1 MSQVSNAV
9 DRILGVTIQHE
20 SGGNWG
26 AVNKRTKAYGAF
38 QIMPSNWAPWAKEA
52 GLSPHAPKTRQ
63 NQLIVARH
71 KFTEYVSKYGVKGA
85 FAAWYG
91 GPANGYRYS
100 HGYSTDAA
108 GRPWTARNGGG
119 KEESIQSYVNT
130 QWANYQ
136 RNGGVSVGGY
146 LTGLGAADLDNYGN
160 DRSQM
165 NKVFTIDDSKPERTW
180 WDRLKDDYTDAA
192 LDNGATSWM
201 RNAWSFVATA
211 LKGHEFGIAFLPA
224 DYKPTQQDIDYVQ
237 KLLPGDTEAQNY
249 VLTSAHSVDHLYM
262 LAAMKKEDADRKQ
275 RLAQDAS
282 FLEGNIAGGIGKA
295 LGNVADPGT
304 LLVLGLTGG
313 MAAPALEAEK
323 GMKAVSMLKAIKNL
337 GTSVLKMSPFAESKI
352 AKFGLQA
359 AKGAAYM
366 GADRYLAHT
375 YGGFEPNY
383 VANMTTGALI
393 GGVLGNIN
401 LANKFTGK
409 DFKATKVGKQVMP
422 KLMRAEN
429 SVLSLSVG
437 ARPDERML
445 KRVETMRP
453 TLHLDVKGLAK
464 KDPDVH
470 IKLEAMKDVKFL
482 SHREAKKVAAEA
494 SVPFSSKTKVF
505 MVPKT
510 GEIVAVGDRIRSPAA
525 LDKVK
530 RMADAMRSNYADASD
545 AEKFVPD
552 SMESPEAKQMVE
564 ELTDSGYGKR
574 EATELVSNLVKTEK
588 TKREQLI
595 IYPDG
600 SARVNG
606 VLYEADNPANPVTA
620 ADWLRDASQV
630 EKDMQG
636 DLPWWVPKKAGKWL
650 EDGQVFKTIYGT
662 LANSPS
668 RNVSNVAHRL
678 FADPRMRGKLGE
690 IDHRQIMPAEDIAKR
705 LRDELSMHFD
715 PYYGLRQQWINSK
728 GHSIVNKHYS
738 KLFDKE
744 VVECF
749 NMKYGD
755 MASKRGLKFDPEV
768 VKAADVM
775 HDTMETALLLGKEDA
790 RMHGGNIDIGSFI
803 DKDWNP
809 VDSEFF
815 RRVDN
820 DAVCDFVNRYFN
832 NDRDAAIKELTR
844 YGTVACNLDKLVAK
858 AQRAEDLKYAKLL
871 ERYKKGEL
879 KTKPQ
884 KVEVLREDVAK
895 TIPDLANKWATGIID
910 KNQSRFVFDGMNGLG
925 EDPVKFMRSRFPMD
939 TGITLPLHGKDGIPF
954 DFNFDDM
961 LRDTDVHS
969 IMQSY
974 MHRMSGEIAIHDA
987 LGSNWREDSK
997 LIHEAYIDMNK
1008 AGDTIGSGLSRSGA
1022 NDQKRALEEGI
1033 SRILGTHVEDKSF
1046 MDALSNLAR
1055 TKAYSDVGGQM
1066 SIAQMGEIGGSM
1078 GYAGAQIVLKELPI
1092 VKNIRRAMLSKDTK
1106 AMEDTARIIRD
1117 HTFGQDIQR
1126 RIWSST
1132 SSTESREFR
1141 DVMSRTS
1148 KIAKGLDK
1156 IQDFANLMGKAT
1168 STVNQL
1174 PHLTDYMIRH
1184 GQESGI
1190 VDSLKWAK
1198 GEKFMLRDPFS
1209 KKALKA
1215 VGVTGDRQIKNLKE
1229 SIIKYLNTDKFD
1241 TWRKSDPTN
1250 YFRWYSLVEN
1260 YSRKVIQQTG
1270 VGDTPLLKERNWYTK
1285 LFFQF
1290 KDYAFRAV
1298 NSQTLRALT
1307 SRQRD
1312 DCLAA
1317 IYSMGS
1323 NMVGYMGLVYL
1334 RAWARYP
1341 TDDERRHAYIEK
1353 YMTPKWLA
1361 YAAISRGAI
1370 TGSIP
1375 SFINDMYEVASG
1387 KSMYRTTVNNSY
1399 NTQKDNSVQGIA
1411 GRAVEQMPAVSS
1423 GLTPIFSLGS
1433 SAYHGMKG
1441 TFTKEDMHGLMKWL
1455 PLNGWLGMTLLTSGL
1470 DDALDLPTNKEVRQQ
1485 EREQEEA
1492 EEMNYE
1498 PEEDNSSNSSVLDKI
1513 MNVR

>member
-9 DRILGVTIQHE
+9 DRILGVTITHE

-26 AVNKRTKAYGAF
+26 AVNKRTGAYGAF

-52 GLSPHAPKTRQ
+52 GLSPHAPRTRQ
-63 NQLIVARH
+63 NQYIVARH
-71 KFTEYVSKYGVKGA
+71 KFTEYVTKYGVKGA

-91 GPANGYRYS
+91 GPVNGYRYS
-100 HGYSTDAA
+100 HGYATDAK
-108 GRPWTARNGGG
+108 GRPWTAKNGNGD
-119 KEESIQSYVNT
+119 EESIQSYVNT

-136 RNGGVSVGGY
+136 RNGGVATGGY
-146 LTGLGAADLDNYGN
+146 LTGLGSADLDYYGN

-165 NKVFTIDDSKPERTW
+165 NHVFTIQDEKPERSW
-180 WDRLKDDYTDAA
+180 WDRLSDSYMENA
-192 LDNGATSWM
+192 LDNGGMSAARYLYSF
-201 RNAWSFVATA
+201 NAV
-211 LKGHEFGIAFLPA
+211 KQNGNDVGIPFINSK
-224 DYKPTQQDIDYVQ
+224 YKPTQQDIEYVRN
-237 KLLPGDTEAQNY
+237 LLPGDAEAQNF
-249 VLTSAHSVDHLYM
+249 VLNSAYSVDHLYM
-262 LAAMKKEDADRKQ
+262 LAAMKKEDADRAQ
-275 RLAQDAS
+275 RLAHDES
-282 FLEGNIAGGIGKA
+282 FWDGNIARGIGWVGGNFFDPVTLGVMA
-295 LGNVADPGT
+295 LS
-304 LLVLGLTGG
+304 GG
-313 MAAPALEAEK
+313 AAAPEAMGATK
-323 GMKAVSMLKAIKNL
+323 SLSMLRAARNL
-337 GTSVLKMSPFAESKI
+337 GTSILKMSPFAESKI
-352 AKFGLQA
+352 ARFGLQA
-359 AKGAAYM
+359 AKGAAFM
-366 GADRYLAHT
+366 GADRYMSHT
-375 YGGFEPNY
+375 FGGFEPNY
-383 VANMTTGALI
+383 AANMAVGAVL
-393 GGVLGNIN
+393 GGALGNIKTSKK
-401 LANKFTGK
+401 LTGK
-409 DFKATKVGKQVMP
+409 DFKATKVGKKVMP
-422 KLMRAEN
+422 KLMKVEN
-429 SVLSLSVG
+429 SVLSLAVG

-453 TLHLDVKGLAK
+453 TMHLDVKGLAK

-470 IKLEAMKDVKFL
+470 VKLEAMKDVKFL

-525 LDKVK
+525 LDKV
-530 RMADAMRSNYADASD
+530 RHMADAMRSNYADASE
-545 AEKFVPD
+545 AAKVVPE

-564 ELTDSGYGKR
+564 ELTNSGYSKR
-574 EATELVSNLVKTEK
+574 EANELVSNIVDVEK

-595 IYPDG
+595 VYPDG

-620 ADWLRDASQV
+620 ANWLRDEA
-630 EKDMQG
+630 EIMKDMQG
-636 DLPWWVPKKAGKWL
+636 GLPWFVPKKLGKSL
-650 EDGQVFKTIYGT
+650 EDGHVFKTIYGT

-668 RNVSNVAHRL
+668 RNVSGIAHRL

-690 IDHRQIMPAEDIAKR
+690 VDHRQIMPAEDIAKR
-705 LRDELSMHFD
+705 LKDELSIHFD
-715 PYYGLRQQWINSK
+715 PYYALRKKWINSK
-728 GHSIVNKHYS
+728 GKSITNKHYS
-738 KLFDKE
+738 QLFDKE
-744 VVECF
+744 MVECY
-749 NMKYGD
+749 NMKYGEQ
-755 MASKRGLKFDPEV
+755 ASKRGLHFDPEV
-768 VKAADVM
+768 VKAADVT
-775 HDTMETALLLGKEDA
+775 HDAIETALLLGKEDA
-790 RMHGGNIDIGSFI
+790 RMHGGNIDIGSFV

-844 YGTVACNLDKLVAK
+844 YGTVACDLDKLVAK
-858 AQRAEDLKYAKLL
+858 AQRAEDRKYAKLL
-871 ERYKKGEL
+871 ERYKKGEI
-879 KTKPQ
+879 KIKPQ
-884 KVEVLREDVAK
+884 KVEVSREEVAK

-910 KNQSRFVFDGMNGLG
+910 KNQSRFVFVGENGLG
-925 EDPVKFMRSRFPMD
+925 EDPVTFMRNRFPMD
-939 TGITLPLHGKDGIPF
+939 TGVTLPLHGKDGIPF

-987 LGSNWREDSK
+987 LGSNWRNDSK
-997 LIHEAYIDMNK
+997 MLHEAYIDMNK
-1008 AGDTIGSGLSRSGA
+1008 AVDTIGSGLSRSGA
-1022 NDQKRALEEGI
+1022 NDQKRALEEGL
-1033 SRILGTHVEDKSF
+1033 SRILGTHMEDKSL
-1046 MDALSNLAR
+1046 MDAVSNLAR

-1078 GYAGAQIVLKELPI
+1078 GYAGAHIVLKEIPI
-1092 VKNIRRAMLSKDTK
+1092 VNNIRRAMLSGDEKEL
-1106 AMEDTARIIRD
+1106 EDVARIIRD

-1148 KIAKGLDK
+1148 KWAKGLDK
-1156 IQDFANLMGKAT
+1156 VQDFENLMGKVT

-1174 PHLTDYMIRH
+1174 PHLTDYMVRQ

-1215 VGVTGDRQIKNLKE
+1215 VGVTGDRQIKNLKD

-1250 YFRWYSLVEN
+1250 YFRWYSLVNN
-1260 YSRKVIQQTG
+1260 YSRKTIQQMG
-1270 VGDTPLLKERNWYTK
+1270 VGDTPLLKEQNWFTK
-1285 LFFQF
+1285 MLFQF
-1290 KDYAFRAV
+1290 KDYSFRAV
-1298 NSQTLRALT
+1298 NTQTMRALT
-1307 SRQRD
+1307 SGQLD

-1317 IYSMGS
+1317 TYSMGT
-1323 NMVGYMGLVYL
+1323 NMMGYMALVYL

-1341 TDDERRHAYIEK
+1341 GDEEKRQAYINRNLTWER
-1353 YMTPKWLA
+1353 LA
-1361 YAAISRGAI
+1361 WAAISRGAI

-1375 SFINDMYEVASG
+1375 SFGNDIYEALSG
-1387 KSMYRTTVNNSY
+1387 NSMFRTTVNNSY

-1411 GRAVEQMPAVSS
+1411 GRVVEQMPAVSS
-1423 GLTPIFSLGS
+1423 GLAPIYSALT

-1441 TFTKEDMHGLMKWL
+1441 IFTKEDMRGLMKWI
-1455 PLNGWLGMTLLTSGL
+1455 PLNGWLGMTLATSGL

-1485 EREQEEA
+1485 EKMEEGV
-1492 EEMNYE
+1492 E
-1498 PEEDNSSNSSVLDKI
+1498 PQQDTSESSNNALSKI

>member
-1 MSQVSNAV
+1 MASITDTVNQ
-9 DRILGVTIQHE
+9 ILGVTVTHE

-38 QIMPSNWAPWAKEA
+38 QIMPSNWAPWCREA
-52 GLSPHAPKTRQ
+52 GLPANAPKTRQ
-63 NQLIVARH
+63 NQIIVARH
-71 KFTEYVSKYGVKGA
+71 KMTEYVQKYGVKGA

-91 GPANGYRYS
+91 GPVNGYRYS
-100 HGYSTDAA
+100 HGYSTDAK
-108 GRPWTARNGGG
+108 GRPWTAKNGNGD
-119 KEESIQSYVNT
+119 EESIQSYVNT
-130 QWANYQ
+130 QWANFQ
-136 RNGGVSVGGY
+136 RNGGSAGGY
-146 LTGLGAADLDNYGN
+146 LNALGSADLDYYGN

-165 NKVFTIDDSKPERTW
+165 KHVFTIQDEKPERSW
-180 WDRLKDDYTDAA
+180 WDRLTDDYKDAA
-192 LDNGATSWM
+192 LDNGLTSWM
-201 RNAWSFVATA
+201 RYTWSFVATG
-211 LKGHEFGIAFLPA
+211 LNGNPSGIAILPA
-224 DYKPTQQDIDYVQ
+224 DYKPTQQDIDYVRN
-237 KLLPGDTEAQNY
+237 LLPGDEEAQNY
-249 VLTSAHSVDHLYM
+249 VLNSAHSVDHLYM
-262 LAAMKKEDADRKQ
+262 LAAMKKEDADRRR

-282 FLEGNIAGGIGKA
+282 FWEGNIAGGIGKA
-295 LGNVADPGT
+295 VGTVADPGT
-304 LLVLGLTGG
+304 LLTLALTGG
-313 MAAPALEAEK
+313 AAAPLMEAK
-323 GMKAVSMLKAIKNL
+323 NGIKSLSMLKAARNL

-352 AKFGLQA
+352 AQFGLQA

-383 VANMTTGALI
+383 AANMAVGALL
-393 GGVLGNIN
+393 GGVLGNIHVS
-401 LANKFTGK
+401 NKLTGK
-409 DFKATKVGKQVMP
+409 DFKATKVGKKVMP

-429 SVLSLSVG
+429 SVLSLAVG

-453 TLHLDVKGLAK
+453 TMHLDVKGLAK

-470 IKLEAMKDVKFL
+470 VKLEAMKDVKFL

-494 SVPFSSKTKVF
+494 NVPFSSKTKVF
-505 MVPKT
+505 MLPKT
-510 GEIVAVGDRIRSPAA
+510 GEIVAVGDRIRSPAT
-525 LDKVK
+525 LDKV
-530 RMADAMRSNYADASD
+530 RHMADAMRSNYADASE
-545 AEKFVPD
+545 AAKVVPE
-552 SMESPEAKQMVE
+552 SMESPEAKHMVE
-564 ELTDSGYGKR
+564 ELTNSGYSKR
-574 EATELVSNLVKTEK
+574 EANELVSNIVDVEK

-595 IYPDG
+595 VYPDG

-620 ADWLRDASQV
+620 ANWLRNES
-630 EKDMQG
+630 EIMKDMQG
-636 DLPWWVPKKAGKWL
+636 GLPWFVPKKLGKSL
-650 EDGQVFKTIYGT
+650 EDGYVFKTVYGT

-668 RNVSNVAHRL
+668 RNVSSLAHRL

-690 IDHRQIMPAEDIAKR
+690 VDHRQIMPAEDIAKR
-705 LRDELSMHFD
+705 LKDEMSIHLD
-715 PYYGLRQQWINSK
+715 PFYDLRKKWINSK
-728 GHSIVNKHYS
+728 GKSITNKHYS
-738 KLFDKE
+738 QLFDKE
-744 VVECF
+744 MVECY
-749 NMKYGD
+749 NMKYGKQ
-755 MASKRGLKFDPEV
+755 MSKRGLHFDPEV
-768 VKAADVM
+768 VEAADRV
-775 HDTMETALLLGKEDA
+775 HDTIETALLLGKEDA
-790 RMHGGNIDIGSFI
+790 RMHGGNIDIGSFV

-809 VDSEFF
+809 VDEEFF

-844 YGTVACNLDKLVAK
+844 YGTVACDLDKLVAK

-871 ERYKKGEL
+871 ERYKKGEI
-879 KTKPQ
+879 KIKPQ
-884 KVEVLREDVAK
+884 KVEVSREDVAK

-910 KNQSRFVFDGMNGLG
+910 KNQSRYVFDCVNGLG
-925 EDPVKFMRSRFPMD
+925 EDPVTFMRNRFPMD

-974 MHRMSGEIAIHDA
+974 MHRMSGEIAIHDT
-987 LGSNWREDSK
+987 LGSNWRNDSK
-997 LIHEAYIDMNK
+997 LLHEAYIDMNK

-1022 NDQKRALEEGI
+1022 NEQKRALEEGL
-1033 SRILGTHVEDKSF
+1033 SRILGTHVEDKSL
-1046 MDALSNLAR
+1046 MDAVSNLAR

-1078 GYAGAQIVLKELPI
+1078 GYAGAGIVLKEIPI
-1092 VKNIRRAMLSKDTK
+1092 VNNIRRALLSNDEK
-1106 AMEDTARIIRD
+1106 ALEDAARIIRD

-1148 KIAKGLDK
+1148 KLAKGLDK
-1156 IQDFANLMGKAT
+1156 VKDFENLMSKVT

-1174 PHLTDYMIRH
+1174 PHLTDCMIRH

-1215 VGVTGDRQIKNLKE
+1215 VGVTGDRQIKNLKD

-1250 YFRWYSLVEN
+1250 YFRWYSLVNN
-1260 YSRKVIQQTG
+1260 YSRKTIQQMG
-1270 VGDTPLLKERNWYTK
+1270 VGDTPLLKEKNWFTK
-1285 LFFQF
+1285 MLFQF
-1290 KDYAFRAV
+1290 KDYSFRAV
-1298 NSQTLRALT
+1298 NTQTMRALT
-1307 SRQRD
+1307 SGQLD
-1312 DCLAA
+1312 DYLAA
-1317 IYSMGS
+1317 TYSMGT
-1323 NMVGYMGLVYL
+1323 NCLGYMGLVYL

-1341 TDDERRHAYIEK
+1341 GDEEKRQAYINR
-1353 YMTPKWLA
+1353 YITPERLA
-1361 YAAISRGAI
+1361 WAAISRGAI

-1375 SFINDMYEVASG
+1375 SFGNDIYEALSG
-1387 KSMYRTTVNNSY
+1387 NSMFRTTVNNSY

-1411 GRAVEQMPAVSS
+1411 GRVVEQMPAVSS
-1423 GLTPIFSLGS
+1423 GLTPIYSMLT

-1441 TFTKEDMHGLMKWL
+1441 TFTKEDMRGLMKWL
-1455 PLNGWLGMTLLTSGL
+1455 PLNGWLGMTLATSGL
-1470 DDALDLPTNKEVRQQ
+1470 DDAVDLPTNKEVR
-1485 EREQEEA
+1485 ERERMED
-1492 EEMNYE
+1492 E
-1498 PEEDNSSNSSVLDKI
+1498 PREDNESGTSGANEISSALDKI
-1513 MNVR
+1513 MKVR